1 MDKETLLKEG
11 FTEEQVNKILA
22 LYSKREKEHSKA
34 IEEKDSEITK
44 LKAESKANAEK
55 YSQDLKK
62 FNIDSQVELALT
74 KAGAKNNKAVKALLS
89 EYLEKAELDDK
100 GKLKGLDKEIKALQT
115 SDDYLFGGTT
125 TATPKATKSYVP
137 ESSSSDIIETH
148 FTKDNFNL
156 TELGKIYKEN
166 SSQAKS
172 LADNVG
178 VNKFTCLLIVT

>member
-1 MDKETLLKEG
+1 MDKETLLKIG
-11 FTEEQVNKILA
+11 LTEEQTDKIIS

-34 IEEKDSEITK
+34 IEEKDNEITK
-44 LKAESKANAEK
+44 LKAEGKANAEK
-55 YSQDLKK
+55 YNQDLKK
-62 FNIDSQVELALT
+62 LNIDSQIELALT

-125 TATPKATKSYVP
+125 TATPKTKSYVP

-148 FTKDNFNL
+148 FSKDNFNL
-156 TELGKIYKEN
+156 TELGKIYN
-166 SSQAKS
+166 DNPSQAKA
-172 LADNVG
+172 LANTAG
-178 VNKFTCLLIVT
+178 LNLF

>member
-1 MDKETLLKEG
+1 MDKESLLKEG
-11 FTEEQVNKILA
+11 LTEEQASKILA
-22 LYSKREKEHSKA
+22 QFLKQEKEHSKA

-44 LKAESKANAEK
+44 LKAEGKANAEK
-55 YSQDLKK
+55 YNQDLKK

-74 KAGAKNNKAVKALLS
+74 KAGAKNNKAVRALLS
-89 EYLEKAELDDK
+89 EFLEKADLDDK
-100 GKLKGLDKEIKALQT
+100 GKIKGLDKEIKALQT

-125 TATPKATKSYVP
+125 TATPKTKSYVP

-178 VNKFTCLLIVT
+178 LNLF

>member
-1 MDKETLLKEG
+1 MDKESLLKEG
-11 FTEEQVNKILA
+11 LTEEQAGKILA
-22 LYSKREKEHSKA
+22 QFLKQEKEHSKA

-89 EYLEKAELDDK
+89 EFLEKAELDDK

-125 TATPKATKSYVP
+125 ATPKVTKSYVP
-137 ESSSSDIIETH
+137 ETSSSDIIETH
-148 FTKDNFNL
+148 FTKDNFDL
-156 TELGKIYKEN
+156 TKLGKIYKEN
-166 SSQAKS
+166 PSQAKA
-172 LADNVG
+172 LAEQAGLNL
-178 VNKFTCLLIVT
+178 F

>member
-11 FTEEQVNKILA
+11 LTEEQANKILA

-34 IEEKDSEITK
+34 IEEKDSEITR

-62 FNIDSQVELALT
+62 LNIDSQIELALT
-74 KAGAKNNKAVKALLS
+74 KAGSKNNKAVKALLT

-125 TATPKATKSYVP
+125 TATPKTKSYVP

-148 FTKDNFNL
+148 FTKDNFDL
-156 TELGKIYKEN
+156 TKLGKIYKEN
-166 SSQAKS
+166 PSQAKA
-172 LADNVG
+172 LAEQVG
-178 VNKFTCLLIVT
+178 LNLF

>member
-1 MDKETLLKEG
+1 MDKETLLKAG
-11 FTEEQVNKILA
+11 LTEEQINKVLT
-22 LYSKREKEHSKA
+22 LYAKSEKEHSKA

-89 EYLEKAELDDK
+89 EFLEKAELDEK

-115 SDDYLFGGTT
+115 SEDYLFGGTT
-125 TATPKATKSYVP
+125 TTPKATKSYIP
-137 ESSSSDIIETH
+137 ETSSSDIIETH
-148 FTKDNFNL
+148 FTKDNFDL
-156 TELGKIYKEN
+156 TKLGKIYKEN
-166 SSQAKS
+166 PSQAKA
-172 LADNVG
+172 LAEQAGLNL
-178 VNKFTCLLIVT
+178 F

>member
-11 FTEEQVNKILA
+11 LTEEQANKILA

-34 IEEKDSEITK
+34 IEEKDSEITR

-89 EYLEKAELDDK
+89 EFLEKAELDEK

-115 SDDYLFGGTT
+115 SEDYHCLSISVQDNKPILVRKFPCWEYISTAQWLF
-125 TATPKATKSYVP
+125 AAFP
-137 ESSSSDIIETH
+137 H
-148 FTKDNFNL
+148 
-156 TELGKIYKEN
+156 
-166 SSQAKS
+166 Q
-172 LADNVG
+172 
-178 VNKFTCLLIVT
+178 

>member
-1 MDKETLLKEG
+1 MDKETLLKIG
-11 FTEEQVNKILA
+11 LTEEQTDKIIS
-22 LYSKREKEHSKA
+22 LYSKREREHSKA
-34 IEEKDSEITK
+34 IEEKDSEITR

-125 TATPKATKSYVP
+125 TATPKTKSYVP

-148 FTKDNFNL
+148 FTKDNFDL
-156 TELGKIYKEN
+156 TKLGKIYKEN
-166 SSQAKS
+166 PSQAKA
-172 LADNVG
+172 LAEQVG
-178 VNKFTCLLIVT
+178 LNLF

>member
-34 IEEKDSEITK
+34 IEEKDSQITK

-100 GKLKGLDKEIKALQT
+100 GKLKEIKAIQT
-115 SDDYLFGGTT
+115 SEDYLFGGTT
-125 TATPKATKSYVP
+125 TATPKTKSYVP